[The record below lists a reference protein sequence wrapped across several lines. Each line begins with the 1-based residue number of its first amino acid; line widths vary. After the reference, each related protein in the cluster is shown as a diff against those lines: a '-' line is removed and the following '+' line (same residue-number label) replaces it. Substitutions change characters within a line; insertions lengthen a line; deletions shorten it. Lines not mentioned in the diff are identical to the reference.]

1 MPFLEE
7 MRGLLEACEHETLLV
22 EHLGWN
28 HPKVAPLTATADGV
42 EYELRPIAEKAGFAI
57 YECSPGPSGA
67 IPPYAARR
75 KIERAADLP
84 FERAIVFT
92 DARRQAQV
100 WQWVRRGSGERPL
113 CREHWTRRGIGGR
126 ALLDRLLLMRFRLE
140 EEPGLTVADVTDRVR
155 VALDHET
162 PYGRFGERF
171 RRLTETPPA
180 AGDAAPAPPLAVAV
194 SAELANALRGLHPRW
209 GDRIDRV
216 APEGGGQSGAGI
228 VIRHPGG
235 APVIAAVEVD
245 ADAAEA
251 QARHSLRAAVED
263 AGARSGVEQAIAL
276 IVPDELRSDQSALA
290 ERIGKAKFRYCLISL
305 GEDGNEAARWP
316 ERGWLRGDAESIA
329 DLIERA
335 AVSERMIADG
345 LRVLENSVR
354 TGTTMLREAPGPH
367 LASIAEVLRQA
378 YEADSPGD
386 GPDERSKKD
395 ERRQQTTRMAV
406 TIVANA
412 LTVHDSVARAHDPI
426 PSLDELARG
435 GPLDKAR
442 TLDAWERI
450 LEINYWPIFDVAR
463 KVLTCIPDAEARGLI
478 EYLRAAADELA
489 ALGITTTQDLA
500 GQMFGKLIADR
511 KFLATFYTR
520 PESAALLA
528 ELAVARLDAAW
539 ADAKSVEALQIA
551 DLACGTG
558 ALLSAAYRAVASRWR
573 RAGGDDRELHRP
585 MMEQSLIGADIMP
598 AAAHLTATMLS
609 SAQPAQPYERTRI
622 HTMYY
627 GRIPDGGVAIGSLD
641 LINNA
646 TQPTLFTMSRA
657 EHGRGEGGGDPI
669 HLPPAS
675 LDLAIMNPP
684 FARPTN
690 HEGAHAEVPI
700 PSFAGFGTTAEVQAE
715 ASRVLAK
722 KRQGLST
729 SGNPAGHGNAGL
741 GSNFIDLADQKL
753 KPGGV
758 LALVLPLTLA
768 SGSAWDGARS
778 LLARQYRE
786 IAVISIATT
795 GSEDRA
801 FSDDT
806 GMAETLLVAV
816 KRDEQTG
823 IKPADAPA
831 LFISLARRPL
841 TSIEAEG
848 FARALTA
855 IPNYDSGFIRSGE
868 EEIGSFV
875 RATLA
880 DGGCAALGEPY
891 LGSAAAGLRTGALRL
906 PGVSETVALPLA
918 PLATIGQRGLVHRDI
933 SGTEINR
940 ARVPRGPF
948 DIEEPARTDDE
959 YPALWS
965 HGADRERKLV
975 VEPDSRGEMRK
986 GMDDK
991 AEKVWATATRLH
1003 FTLDF
1008 RLNSQSLAAC
1018 LTPERAIGGRAWPN
1032 FRVEGDL
1039 RREQVLVLWAN
1050 TTPGL
1055 ISFWWI
1061 AGRQQ
1066 QGRAILTISQLPRLT
1081 APDVRT
1087 LDDGQLKQA
1096 ERLFAEFAERDFLP
1110 ANEAYRDETRQAL
1123 DRAVLCGLLGLP
1135 ESILDP
1141 LAALRLQWCEEPS
1154 VHGGKPTR
1162 PGGGG

>member
-1 MPFLEE
+1 MPPLDA

-28 HPKVAPLTATADGV
+28 HPTATPLTAIADGV

-67 IPPYAARR
+67 IPTYAARR
-75 KIERAADLP
+75 KIERASDLP

-100 WQWVRRGSGERPL
+100 WQWVRRESGAPPL
-113 CREHWTRRGIGGR
+113 CRDHWTRRGIGGR
-126 ALLDRLLLMRFRLE
+126 ALLDRLLVMRFRLDE
-140 EEPGLTVADVTDRVR
+140 EAGLTVADVTARVR
-155 VALDHET
+155 AALDHET

-180 AGDAAPAPPLAVAV
+180 AGDAVPAPPLAVAV
-194 SAELANALRGLHPRW
+194 SSELANALRGLHPRW
-209 GDRIDRV
+209 GDRIDRI
-216 APEGGGQSGAGI
+216 APEDSGQSGAGI
-228 VIRHPGG
+228 LIRHPGG

-251 QARHSLRAAVED
+251 QALHALRAAVED
-263 AGARSGVEQAIAL
+263 SGARSDVEQAIAL
-276 IVPDELRSDQSALA
+276 VVPDELRSDQSALA
-290 ERIGKAKFRYCLISL
+290 ERIAHAKFRYCLISQ
-305 GEDGNEAARWP
+305 GEDGLQAARWP

-354 TGTTMLREAPGPH
+354 TGTAMLRASPGPH
-367 LASIAEVLRQA
+367 LAAIAEALRQA
-378 YEADSPGD
+378 YEEDGRGDSPV
-386 GPDERSKKD
+386 ERRKKD
-395 ERRQQTTRMAV
+395 DRRQQTTRMAV
-406 TIVANA
+406 TIIANA
-412 LTVHDSVARAHDPI
+412 LTVHDGVARAHEPI
-426 PSLDELARG
+426 PSLDELASG

-442 TLDAWERI
+442 TLEAWEHI

-463 KVLTCIPDAEARGLI
+463 KVLTCIPETEARNLVAH
-478 EYLRAAADELA
+478 LRGAADELA

-528 ELAVARLDAAW
+528 ELAVARLDADW
-539 ADAKSVEALQIA
+539 ADAESVEALRIA

-558 ALLSAAYRAVASRWR
+558 ALLSAAYRAVAARWR
-573 RAGGDDRELHRP
+573 HAGGDDRDIHRP

-598 AAAHLTATMLS
+598 AAAHLTASMLS
-609 SAQPAQPYERTRI
+609 SAQPTQPYARTRV
-622 HTMYY
+622 HTLEY
-627 GRIPDGGVAIGSLD
+627 GRVEGEGVSIGSLG
-641 LINNA
+641 LIDAAEQPALFA
-646 TQPTLFTMSRA
+646 TGRS
-657 EHGRGEGGGDPI
+657 EHGEGEGETEMI
-669 HLPPAS
+669 SVPPAS

-684 FARPTN
+684 FARPFG
-690 HEGAHAEVPI
+690 HEGVDEGVPI
-700 PSFAGFGTTAEVQAE
+700 SSFAGFNTSADEQRAMSAALRGIRARLIEV
-715 ASRVLAK
+715 
-722 KRQGLST
+722 
-729 SGNPAGHGNAGL
+729 AGHGYAGL
-741 GSNFIDLADQKL
+741 ASNFIDLAHQKV
-753 KPGGV
+753 KPGGA
-758 LALVLPLTLA
+758 LALVLPLTVV
-768 SGSAWDGARS
+768 SGESWSAAREV
-778 LLARQYRE
+778 LARWYRD
-786 IAVISIATT
+786 IAVIALATT

-801 FSDDT
+801 FSADT
-806 GMAETLLVAV
+806 GMAEALVLAV
-816 KRDEQTG
+816 KRDKPVEASPEAAPTLFVNLFRRPGHTTEATG
-823 IKPADAPA
+823 IAQLVAGIPHDDD
-831 LFISLARRPL
+831 R
-841 TSIEAEG
+841 G
-848 FARALTA
+848 FLHAG
-855 IPNYDSGFIRSGE
+855 DDE
-868 EEIGSFV
+868 MGSFV

-880 DGGCAALGEPY
+880 DGGCAGLKEPAISASAL
-891 LGSAAAGLRTGALRL
+891 SAQNGALRL
-906 PGVSETVALPLA
+906 PFLSA
-918 PLATIGQRGLVHRDI
+918 PLALSITEVGSVGQRGEQHMQI
-933 SGTEINR
+933 SGKAN
-940 ARVPRGPF
+940 GPF
-948 DIEEPARTDDE
+948 NILRPARGDDR
-959 YPALWS
+959 YPALWN
-965 HGADRERKLV
+965 HDANRERKLV
-975 VEPDSRGEMRK
+975 VQTDSRGEVRE
-986 GMDDK
+986 GMGDK

-1008 RLNSQSLAAC
+1008 QLNSQSLAAC

-1032 FRVEGDL
+1032 LLVEGDP
-1039 RREQVLVLWAN
+1039 RREQALALWAN

-1066 QGRAILTISQLPRLT
+1066 QGRAILTISQLPRL
-1081 APDVRT
+1081 AALDVRT
-1087 LDDGQLKQA
+1087 LDDEQLEKA

-1135 ESILDP
+1135 ESILEP

-1162 PGGGG
+1162 PGGGS

>member
-1 MPFLEE
+1 MPPTDA
-7 MRGLLEACEHETLLV
+7 MRGLLEACEHKTLLV

-28 HPKVAPLTATADGV
+28 HPTAVLLTATADGI

-100 WQWVRRGSGERPL
+100 WQWVQRGSGARPL

-126 ALLDRLLLMRFRLE
+126 ALLDRLLLMRFRLDE
-140 EEPGLTVADVTDRVR
+140 EAGLTVADVAARVR
-155 VALDHET
+155 DALDHET

-180 AGDAAPAPPLAVAV
+180 AEDAAPAPPLAVAV

-209 GDRIDRV
+209 GDRIDRI

-251 QARHSLRAAVED
+251 RALHALRTAVED
-263 AGARSGVEQAIAL
+263 SDVRSGVEQAIAL
-276 IVPDELRSDQSALA
+276 VVPDELRSDQSGLA
-290 ERIGKAKFRYCLISL
+290 EHIGDAEFRYCLISQ
-305 GEDGNEAARWP
+305 GEDGLETARWP

-354 TGTTMLREAPGPH
+354 TGTSMLRASPGPH
-367 LASIAEVLRQA
+367 LAAIAEVLQQA
-378 YEADSPGD
+378 YEDDSRGDSPN
-386 GPDERSKKD
+386 ERRKKG

-406 TIVANA
+406 TIIANA
-412 LTVHDSVARAHDPI
+412 LTVHDGVASAHEPI
-426 PSLDELARG
+426 LSLDELASG

-442 TLDAWERI
+442 TLEAWERI

-463 KVLTCIPDAEARGLI
+463 KVLACIPEAEARRLI

-528 ELAVARLDAAW
+528 ELAAARLDADW
-539 ADAKSVEALQIA
+539 ADAESVEALRIA

-558 ALLSAAYRAVASRWR
+558 ALLSAAYRAVAARWR
-573 RAGGDDRELHRP
+573 RAGGDDREVHRP

-609 SAQPAQPYERTRI
+609 SAQPAQPYARTRV
-622 HTMYY
+622 HTLEY
-627 GRIPDGGVAIGSLD
+627 GRVQGEGVSIGSLG
-641 LINNA
+641 LIDKA
-646 TQPTLFTMSRA
+646 EQPALFMTGRS
-657 EHGRGEGGGDPI
+657 EHGEGEGEVEMI
-669 HLPPAS
+669 SVPPAS

-690 HEGAHAEVPI
+690 HEGAHADVPI
-700 PSFAGFGTTAEVQAE
+700 PSFAGFGTTADVQAE
-715 ASRVLAK
+715 ASKVLAK
-722 KRQGLST
+722 KRRGVSR
-729 SGNPAGHGNAGL
+729 SGKPAGHGNAGL

-753 KPGGV
+753 KQGGV
-758 LALVLPLTLA
+758 LALVLPLTVA
-768 SGSAWDGARS
+768 SGSAWVGARS
-778 LLARQYRE
+778 LLARRYRD
-786 IAVISIATT
+786 IAVIAIATT

-806 GMAETLLVAV
+806 GMAEALLLAV
-816 KRDEQTG
+816 KRDVP
-823 IKPADAPA
+823 IDAAPDAAPA
-831 LFISLARRPL
+831 LFVNLRRRPR
-841 TSIEAEG
+841 TTIEAEG
-848 FARALTA
+848 FARIIAA
-855 IPNYDSGFIRSGE
+855 IPKADHDFMRAGD

-875 RATLA
+875 RATLD
-880 DGGCAALGEPY
+880 DGGCAGLGELY
-891 LGSAAAGLRTGALRL
+891 LGSAAASLRTGALRL
-906 PGVSETVALPLA
+906 PGVAEAAALPLV
-918 PLATIGQRGLVHRDI
+918 PLATIGQRGLVDRDI
-933 SGTEINR
+933 SGTETNR
-940 ARVPRGPF
+940 AGVPRGPF
-948 DIEEPARTDDE
+948 DIERPARSDDR
-959 YPALWS
+959 YPALWR
-965 HGADRERKLV
+965 HDADRERELV
-975 VEPDSRGEMRK
+975 VAPDSRGEVRE

-991 AEKVWATATRLH
+991 AATVWETATRLH
-1003 FTLDF
+1003 FNRDF
-1008 RLNSQSLAAC
+1008 QLNSQSLAAC
-1018 LTPERAIGGRAWPN
+1018 LTPEPTIGGRAWPN
-1032 FRVEGDL
+1032 FRVEVDP
-1039 RREQVLVLWAN
+1039 RCEQALALWAN

-1081 APDVRT
+1081 VLDVRT
-1087 LDDGQLKQA
+1087 LDDEQLKHA

-1123 DRAVLCGLLGLP
+1123 DRAVLCGLLSLP
-1135 ESILDP
+1135 ESILEP
-1141 LAALRLQWCEEPS
+1141 LAALRLQWCDEPS
-1154 VHGGKPTR
+1154 VHGGKRTR
-1162 PGGGG
+1162 PGGGR

>member
-1 MPFLEE
+1 MAVFYRTIP
-7 MRGLLEACEHETLLV
+7 TPPTSSQ
-22 EHLGWN
+22 HLGWN
-28 HPKVAPLTATADGV
+28 HPKSGALTATADGV
-42 EYELRPIAEKAGFAI
+42 EYELRPIAEKAAFAI

-75 KIERAADLP
+75 KIERATDLP

-92 DARRQAQV
+92 DVRRQAQV
-100 WQWVRRGSGERPL
+100 WQWVRRESGAPPL

-126 ALLDRLLLMRFRLE
+126 ALLDRLLLMRFRLDE
-140 EEPGLTVADVTDRVR
+140 EAGLTVADVTSRVR
-155 VALDHET
+155 EALDHET

-171 RRLTETPPA
+171 RRLTATPPA
-180 AGDAAPAPPLAVAV
+180 TGDAAPAPPLAVAV
-194 SAELANALRGLHPRW
+194 SEELANALRGLHPRW
-209 GDRIDRV
+209 GDRVDRI
-216 APEGGGQSGAGI
+216 APEGGSQSGAGI
-228 VIRHPGG
+228 LIRHPGG
-235 APVIAAVEVD
+235 APVIAAVDID

-251 QARHSLRAAVED
+251 QALHALRAAVED
-263 AGARSGVEQAIAL
+263 AGAHSGVEQAIAL
-276 IVPDELRSDQSALA
+276 VVPDELRSDQSALA
-290 ERIGKAKFRYCLISL
+290 ELISDAEFRYCLISQ
-305 GEDGNEAARWP
+305 GEEGLQAARWP
-316 ERGWLRGDAESIA
+316 ERGWLRGDAEAIA

-354 TGTTMLREAPGPH
+354 TGTAMLRASPGPH
-367 LASIAEVLRQA
+367 LAAIAKVLRQA
-378 YEADSPGD
+378 YEKDGPND
-386 GPDERSKKD
+386 GPDERRKKD

-406 TIVANA
+406 TIIANA
-412 LTVHDSVARAHDPI
+412 LTVHDGVARAHEPI
-426 PSLDELARG
+426 PSLDELASG

-442 TLDAWERI
+442 TLEAWERI

-463 KVLTCIPDAEARGLI
+463 KVLTCIPDAEARRLI

-528 ELAVARLDAAW
+528 ELAVARLDADW
-539 ADAKSVEALQIA
+539 ADAKSVEARRIA

-558 ALLSAAYRAVASRWR
+558 ALLSAAYRAVAARRR
-573 RAGGDDRELHRP
+573 RAGGDDRELHSP

-598 AAAHLTATMLS
+598 AAAHLTASMLS
-609 SAQPAQPYERTRI
+609 SAQPAQPYARTRV
-622 HTMYY
+622 HTLRY
-627 GRIPDGGVAIGSLD
+627 GRIEGEETVAIGSLD
-641 LINNA
+641 LIDA
-646 TQPTLFTMSRA
+646 AEQPALFTTGRS
-657 EHGRGEGGGDPI
+657 EHGEGEGGTEMI
-669 HLPPAS
+669 SVPPAS

-690 HEGAHAEVPI
+690 HEGAHADVPI
-700 PSFAGFGTTAEVQAE
+700 PSFAGFGTTADVQAE
-715 ASRVLAK
+715 ASKVLAK
-722 KRQGLST
+722 KRQGVSK
-729 SGNPAGHGNAGL
+729 SGKPAGHGNAGL

-758 LALVLPLTLA
+758 LALVLPLTVA
-768 SGSAWDGARS
+768 SGSAWGGARS
-778 LLARQYRE
+778 LLARWYRD
-786 IAVISIATT
+786 IAVIAIATT

-806 GMAETLLVAV
+806 GMAEALLLAV
-816 KRDEQTG
+816 KRDAP
-823 IKPADAPA
+823 IDAAPDAAPA
-831 LFISLARRPL
+831 LFVNLRRRPR
-841 TSIEAEG
+841 TTIEAEG
-848 FARALTA
+848 FARIIAA
-855 IPNYDSGFIRSGE
+855 IPEADRGFMRAGD

-875 RATLA
+875 RATLD
-880 DGGCAALGEPY
+880 DGGCAALGELY
-891 LGSAAAGLRTGALRL
+891 LGSAAASLRTGALRL
-906 PGVSETVALPLA
+906 PGVGEAVALPLA
-918 PLATIGQRGLVHRDI
+918 SLATIGQRGLVDRDI
-933 SGTEINR
+933 SGTERNR
-940 ARVPRGPF
+940 AGTPRGPF
-948 DIEEPARTDDE
+948 DIERPARPDDR

-965 HGADRERKLV
+965 HDADREREFV
-975 VEPDSRGEMRK
+975 VVPDSRGEVRE

-991 AEKVWATATRLH
+991 AEKAWATATRLH
-1003 FTLDF
+1003 FNRDF
-1008 RLNSQSLAAC
+1008 QLNSQSLAAC
-1018 LTPERAIGGRAWPN
+1018 LTPESAIGGRAWPN
-1032 FRVEGDL
+1032 FRVEGDPRCEEAL
-1039 RREQVLVLWAN
+1039 ALWSN

-1081 APDVRT
+1081 ALDVRT
-1087 LDDGQLKQA
+1087 LGDRQLEQA

-1135 ESILDP
+1135 DSILDP

-1154 VHGGKPTR
+1154 VHGGKSTR

>member
-1 MPFLEE
+1 MPPADE
-7 MRGLLEACEHETLLV
+7 MRRLLEACEHEKLLV

-28 HPKVAPLTATADGV
+28 HPGSVPLTATADGDD
-42 EYELRPIAEKAGFAI
+42 YELRPIAEKAGLAI
-57 YECSPGPSGA
+57 HECSPGPSGA

-100 WQWVRRGSGERPL
+100 WQWVHRQSGARPL

-126 ALLDRLLLMRFRLE
+126 ALLDRLLLMRFRLDE
-140 EEPGLTVADVTDRVR
+140 EAGLTVADVTARVR
-155 VALDHET
+155 EALDHET

-171 RRLTETPPA
+171 RRLTETPPP
-180 AGDAAPAPPLAVAV
+180 AGDAAPSPPLAAAV

-209 GDRIDRV
+209 GDRIDRFE
-216 APEGGGQSGAGI
+216 PGGGGPEGAGI

-251 QARHSLRAAVED
+251 RAESALAGAVED
-263 AGARSGVEQAIAL
+263 ADAHTAVEQAIAL
-276 IVPDELRSDQSALA
+276 VVPDELRSEQSELA
-290 ERIGKAKFRYCLISL
+290 ERIGNAEFRYCLISRV
-305 GEDGNEAARWP
+305 GDGLETARWP
-316 ERGWLRGDAESIA
+316 ERGWLEGDAEAIA

-345 LRVLENSVR
+345 LSVLENSVR
-354 TGTTMLREAPGPH
+354 TGTAMLRASPGPH
-367 LASIAEVLRQA
+367 LAAVAKVLRQA
-378 YEADSPGD
+378 YEEDGRDD
-386 GPDERSKKD
+386 GPDERRKKE

-412 LTVHDSVARAHDPI
+412 LTVHDGVASAHEPI
-426 PSLDELARG
+426 LSLDELASG

-442 TLDAWERI
+442 TLEAWERI

-463 KVLTCIPDAEARGLI
+463 KVLTCIPEAEARRLI

-520 PESAALLA
+520 PESAAMLA
-528 ELAVARLDAAW
+528 ELAVARLDTDW
-539 ADAKSVEALQIA
+539 ADTESVESLRIA

-558 ALLSAAYRAVASRWR
+558 ALLSAAYRAVAARRR

-585 MMEQSLIGADIMP
+585 MMEQSLVGADIMP

-609 SAQPAQPYERTRI
+609 SAHPAQPYARTRI
-622 HTMYY
+622 HTMPY
-627 GRIPDGGVAIGSLD
+627 GRIDGGGVAIGSLD
-641 LINNA
+641 LIHEDEKPALFA
-646 TQPTLFTMSRA
+646 TGQS
-657 EHGRGEGGGDPI
+657 EHGRGQGENVI
-669 HLPPAS
+669 SLPPAS
-675 LDLAIMNPP
+675 LDLTIMNPP

-690 HEGAHAEVPI
+690 HEGEKAGIPV
-700 PSFAGFGTTAEVQAE
+700 PSFAGFGASE
-715 ASRVLAK
+715 ADQRDMAAALRRARSN
-722 KRQGLST
+722 LSE
-729 SGNPAGHGNAGL
+729 PAGHGHAGL
-741 GSNFIDLADQKL
+741 SSNFIDLAHQKV

-758 LALVLPLTLA
+758 LALVLPLTMA
-768 SGSAWDGARS
+768 SGGSWDATRM
-778 LLARQYRE
+778 LLARWYRDITIVA
-786 IAVISIATT
+786 IAAT

-806 GMAETLLVAV
+806 GMAEALVLAV
-816 KRDEQTG
+816 RCDEQHDST
-823 IKPADAPA
+823 PDSAPA
-831 LFISLARRPL
+831 LFVNLLRRPRN
-841 TSIEAEG
+841 TIEAEG
-848 FARALTA
+848 FARIIEGISETTA
-855 IPNYDSGFIRSGE
+855 GFIRSGDE
-868 EEIGSFV
+868 ELGSFV

-891 LGSAAAGLRTGALRL
+891 LGSAAASLRSGELRL
-906 PGVSETVALPLA
+906 PGVAGPVMLPLA
-918 PLATIGQRGLVHRDI
+918 PLARMGQRGYHDLDI
-933 SGTEINR
+933 AGSGGRN
-940 ARVPRGPF
+940 AAKPQGPF
-948 DIEEPARTDDE
+948 RIERPFRPGAR
-959 YPALWS
+959 YPALWN
-965 HGADRERKLV
+965 HDADRERKLV
-975 VEPDSRGEMRK
+975 VGPDSRGEVRE

-991 AEKVWATATRLH
+991 VERVWATATRLH
-1003 FTLDF
+1003 FNRDF
-1008 RLNSQSLAAC
+1008 QINAQSLAAC
-1018 LTPERAIGGRAWPN
+1018 LTPALAIGGRAWPN
-1032 FRVEGDL
+1032 FRVEGDA
-1039 RREQVLVLWAN
+1039 RREQALALWAN

-1055 ISFWWI
+1055 IGFWWV
-1061 AGRQQ
+1061 ASRQQ
-1066 QGRAILTISQLPRLT
+1066 QGRANLTISQLPRLT
-1081 APDVRT
+1081 ALDVQT
-1087 LDDGQLKQA
+1087 LDDEQLEQA
-1096 ERLFAEFAERDFLP
+1096 ERMFAEFAEREFLP

-1123 DRAVLCGLLGLP
+1123 DRAMLCGLLGLP
-1135 ESILDP
+1135 ESILEP